1 MKYIKLILIIPI
13 IFFTNACYNYRELN
27 ELGITTAIGIS
38 KENELYKLTIEVLKI
53 DGSEEKA
60 IPEVKIFES
69 SGRTIQEALRHTILD
84 SSKRLYA
91 NHLFLLVIDS
101 KLASEGIKDIIDLFF
116 REPESRKQFYVAITD
131 ENMNELFNTTTPLD
145 TINANSISKR
155 IESNIEFLA
164 KKLAREVQKTK
175 MDVKMD
181 SMNSYER
188 RLVHEILKDFK
199 GIKTESEGE
208 EPNRSVVIKSID

>member
-1 MKYIKLILIIPI
+1 MEKYIYEAKTEEEVIL
-13 IFFTNACYNYRELN
+13 NALN
-27 ELGITTAIGIS
+27 ELNV
-38 KENELYKLTIEVLKI
+38 KEDELLYTMKEETSGLLKKKKYIMEVVLKS
-53 DGSEEKA
+53 D
-60 IPEVKIFES
+60 
-69 SGRTIQEALRHTILD
+69 ILEFA
-84 SSKRLYA
+84 KKY
-91 NHLFLLVIDS
+91 
-101 KLASEGIKDIIDLFF
+101 IKDIIEGMGLTVNLETRRTANNLQIKVHTDNNGIIIGKNGRTLSSIQTLV
-116 REPESRKQFYVAITD
+116 RQAIYAKTGIYVNIILDVENYKEKQH
-131 ENMNELFNTTTPLD
+131 
-145 TINANSISKR
+145 R
-155 IESNIEFLA
+155 NIEFLA

>member
-1 MKYIKLILIIPI
+1 MEKYVYEAKTEEEVIL
-13 IFFTNACYNYRELN
+13 NALN
-27 ELGITTAIGIS
+27 ELNV
-38 KENELYKLTIEVLKI
+38 KEDELLYNIKEETSGLLKKKKFIMEVVLKS
-53 DGSEEKA
+53 D
-60 IPEVKIFES
+60 
-69 SGRTIQEALRHTILD
+69 ILEF
-84 SSKRLYA
+84 SKT
-91 NHLFLLVIDS
+91 F
-101 KLASEGIKDIIDLFF
+101 IKDIIEGMGLTVNLET
-116 REPESRKQFYVAITD
+116 RRTD
-131 ENMNELFNTTTPLD
+131 QNLQIKLHTDN
-145 TINANSISKR
+145 NSIIIGRNGRTLSSLQTLLRQAILNKTG
-155 IESNIEFLA
+155 IYANIILNVENYKEKQAKNIEFLA

>member
-1 MKYIKLILIIPI
+1 MEKHIYEAKTEEEVIL
-13 IFFTNACYNYRELN
+13 TALN
-27 ELGITTAIGIS
+27 ELNVKEDELLYKIKEETSGLLKNKKYIMEVVLKSDVLEFS
-38 KENELYKLTIEVLKI
+38 KEFVKKIIEGMGLKVNLETRRTEQNLQI
-53 DGSEEKA
+53 
-60 IPEVKIFES
+60 KIYS
-69 SGRTIQEALRHTILD
+69 DNNGIIIGKNGRTLTSIQTLLRQAIYAKTDI
-84 SSKRLYA
+84 YA
-91 NHLFLLVIDS
+91 NIVLDV
-101 KLASEGIKDIIDLFF
+101 
-116 REPESRKQFYVAITD
+116 
-131 ENMNELFNTTTPLD
+131 ENYKEK
-145 TINANSISKR
+145 IAK
-155 IESNIEFLA
+155 NIEYLA

>member
-1 MKYIKLILIIPI
+1 MEKYIYEAKTEEEVIL
-13 IFFTNACYNYRELN
+13 NALN
-27 ELGITTAIGIS
+27 ELNV
-38 KENELYKLTIEVLKI
+38 KEDELLYTMKEETSGLLKKKKYIMEVVLKS
-53 DGSEEKA
+53 D
-60 IPEVKIFES
+60 
-69 SGRTIQEALRHTILD
+69 ILEFA
-84 SSKRLYA
+84 KKY
-91 NHLFLLVIDS
+91 
-101 KLASEGIKDIIDLFF
+101 IKDIIEGIGLTVNLETRRTANNLQIKVHTDNNGIIIGKNGRTLSSIQTLVRQAIFAKTGIYVNIILDV
-116 REPESRKQFYVAITD
+116 ENYKEKQH
-131 ENMNELFNTTTPLD
+131 
-145 TINANSISKR
+145 R
-155 IESNIEFLA
+155 NIEFLA